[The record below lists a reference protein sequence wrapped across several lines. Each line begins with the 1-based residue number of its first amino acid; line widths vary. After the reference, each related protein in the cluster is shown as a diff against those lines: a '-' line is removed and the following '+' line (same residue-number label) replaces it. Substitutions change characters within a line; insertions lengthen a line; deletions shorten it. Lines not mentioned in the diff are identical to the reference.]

1 MQNEHLSDLEMFGF
15 KTRKDGSLVYRDS
28 EKNVMLYPTK
38 SNRWGIALQLRR
50 WVGGTQTM
58 RMTASN
64 AVAAALFAFDYL
76 ADPNNSVKTND
87 R

>member
-15 KTRKDGSLVYRDS
+15 KKRKDGSLVYRDS

-50 WVGGTQTM
+50 WVGGVH
-58 RMTASN
+58 RFSNRASN
-64 AVAAALFAFDYL
+64 PELRSALFIFDWL
-76 ADPNNSVKTND
+76 ADEHNI
-87 R
+87 